1 MSFRRYEVL
10 LPTRYNDGSRV
21 ADEAF
26 LEANNDL
33 ARQFGAVS
41 FFPETFRGIWI
52 HEGKR
57 YEDENV
63 RLFVDV
69 EDTPENAAFFREFK
83 TKLKQRFRQI
93 DIWVVSYEIR
103 VD

>member
-1 MSFRRYEVL
+1 MSFKRYEIL
-10 LPTRYNDGSRV
+10 LPTRYNDGGKV
-21 ADEAF
+21 E
-26 LEANNDL
+26 LEKYLLTNNDL

-41 FFPETFRGIWI
+41 FFPETFRGVWI

-69 EDTPENAAFFREFK
+69 ATRRRTPPFSGSSR
-83 TKLKQRFRQI
+83 RG
-93 DIWVVSYEIR
+93 
-103 VD
+103 

>member
-1 MSFRRYEVL
+1 MSFRRYEIL

-69 EDTPENAAFFREFK
+69 EDTPANAAFFREFK

-103 VD
+103 VG